1 MERMVVSLAPMNL
14 YPLVAAQATVEE
26 LREACGQEPGLLCR
40 KTLEWTNSDTAAQ
53 IVDWFVRAPLRIA
66 LIIVGALIINQLLR
80 RAIKV
85 GLRRMANASMS
96 RRLQAVRA
104 LTPDALRD
112 TQEMPGADPELAA
125 RRSAQR
131 VDALTTV
138 LRGAATFVVWTI
150 AIFMI
155 VGELGVSLGPLI
167 AGAGVLGIAIG
178 FGAQSLIKD
187 FLSGLFILIEDQF
200 AVGDIVDLAEGQG
213 VATGVVEQVG
223 LRSTRLRAVD
233 GTVWHV
239 PNGEVLK
246 VGNMSQNWSRA
257 LIDFEVAYATDL
269 GTAREVIKEVA
280 DEVWK
285 EYRGDVLEEP
295 AVWGVEA
302 LGASGIAI
310 RLVVKTR
317 PSEQWRIMRV
327 LRERVKERFDAA
339 GIEIPFP
346 QQTIWVRPAEDPG
359 GSSHQRAERPD
370 AEEDR

>member
-1 MERMVVSLAPMNL
+1 MNL
-14 YPLVAAQATVEE
+14 PSLIPAQATTEE
-26 LREACGQEPGLLCR
+26 LLEACGDEPGLLCR
-40 KTLEWTNSDTAAQ
+40 KTLEWTNSDAAAQ

-66 LIIVGALIINQLLR
+66 LIVAGALIINQLLR

-96 RRLQAVRA
+96 RRLRAVRA
-104 LTPDALRD
+104 LTPEALRD
-112 TQEMPGADPELAA
+112 TQEMPEADAELAA
-125 RRSAQR
+125 RRSTQR

-138 LRGAATFVVWTI
+138 LRSAATFVVWTI
-150 AIFMI
+150 AVFMI
-155 VGELGVSLGPLI
+155 LGELGVSLGPLL
-167 AGAGVLGIAIG
+167 AGAGVIGIAIG
-178 FGAQSLIKD
+178 FGAQSLIRD

-213 VATGVVEQVG
+213 IATGVVEHVG

-233 GTVWHV
+233 GIVWHV
-239 PNGEVLK
+239 PNGEILK

-269 GTAREVIKEVA
+269 GKAREVIKEVA
-280 DEVWK
+280 DDVWR
-285 EYRGDVLEEP
+285 EHRGDVLEEP
-295 AVWGVEA
+295 SVWGVEA
-302 LGASGIAI
+302 LGPSGIAI

-327 LRERVKERFDAA
+327 LRERVKERFDEA

-346 QQTIWVRPAEDPG
+346 QQTIWMGGA
-359 GSSHQRAERPD
+359 GSSGEERG
-370 AEEDR
+370 

>member
-1 MERMVVSLAPMNL
+1 MNL
-14 YPLVAAQATVEE
+14 HSLIAAQATTEE

-40 KTLEWTNSDTAAQ
+40 KALEWTNSVTVAEV
-53 IVDWFVRAPLRIA
+53 VDWLTRAPLRIA
-66 LIIVGALIINQLLR
+66 LIVIGALIVNQLLR
-80 RAIKV
+80 RGIKV

-96 RRLQAVRA
+96 RRLQTVRA

-112 TQEMPGADPELAA
+112 TQEMPQADAELAA

-138 LRGAATFVVWTI
+138 LRSGASFVVWTI
-150 AIFMI
+150 AVFMI
-155 VGELGVSLGPLI
+155 LGELGVTLGPLL
-167 AGAGVLGIAIG
+167 AGAGVLGLAIG
-178 FGAQSLIKD
+178 FGAQSLIRD

-239 PNGEVLK
+239 PNGEILK

-269 GTAREVIKEVA
+269 GKARDVIKEVA
-280 DEVWK
+280 EEIWG
-285 EYRGDVLEEP
+285 ERPNDVLEEP
-295 AVWGVEA
+295 EVWGVEA

-317 PSEQWRIMRV
+317 PSEQWRVMRL
-327 LRERVKERFDAA
+327 LRERVKERFDEA

-346 QQTIWVRPAEDPG
+346 QQTIWIGGAE
-359 GSSHQRAERPD
+359 SSEEER
-370 AEEDR
+370 R

>member
-1 MERMVVSLAPMNL
+1 VPLPTPTSLHPFVSFDF
-14 YPLVAAQATVEE
+14 LVIAQTPEE
-26 LREACGQEPGLLCR
+26 LREACGDEPGLLCR
-40 KTLEWTNSDTAAQ
+40 KALEWTNSETVAQ
-53 IVDWFVRAPLRIA
+53 IVDWLVRAPLRIA
-66 LIIVGALIINQLLR
+66 LIVVGAVIVNHLLR

-85 GLRRMANASMS
+85 SLRRMANASVS
-96 RRLQAVRA
+96 RRMQAVRA
-104 LTPDALRD
+104 LTPESLRE
-112 TQEMPGADPELAA
+112 TGEMPQADAELAA

-138 LRGAATFVVWTI
+138 LRSAASFVVWTI
-150 AIFMI
+150 ATLMI
-155 VGELGVSLGPLI
+155 LGELGVSLGPLL
-167 AGAGVLGIAIG
+167 AGAGVIGIAVG
-178 FGAQSLIKD
+178 FGAQSLIRD

-200 AVGDIVDLAEGQG
+200 AVGDIVDLAEGSG
-213 VATGVVEQVG
+213 IASGVVEQVG

-257 LIDFEVAYATDL
+257 LIDFEVAYATDIDQ
-269 GTAREVIKEVA
+269 ARAAIKEVA
-280 DEVWK
+280 DEVWR
-285 EYRGDVLEEP
+285 EFRSDVLEEP
-295 AVWGVEA
+295 EVWGVEA

-317 PSEQWRIMRV
+317 PSEQWRIGRI

-346 QQTIWVRPAEDPG
+346 QQTIWMRGASGSAE
-359 GSSHQRAERPD
+359 PD
-370 AEEDR
+370 R

>member
-1 MERMVVSLAPMNL
+1 MDRVVVSLHSSMSPSFL
-14 YPLVAAQATVEE
+14 ITAQATPE
-26 LREACGQEPGLLCR
+26 LQESCGQEPGLLCR
-40 KTLEWTNSDTAAQ
+40 KALEWTNSQTVAEL
-53 IVDWFVRAPLRIA
+53 VDWVTRAPLRIA
-66 LIIVGALIINQLLR
+66 LIVIGALIVNRVLR

-96 RRLQAVRA
+96 RRLQSVRA
-104 LTPDALRD
+104 LTPEALRD
-112 TQEMPGADPELAA
+112 TQEMPEADAELAA

-138 LRGAATFVVWTI
+138 LRSGASFVVWTI
-150 AIFMI
+150 VVFMI
-155 VGELGVSLGPLI
+155 LGELGLSLGPLL

-178 FGAQSLIKD
+178 FGAQSMIKD
-187 FLSGLFILIEDQF
+187 FLSGLFILVEDQF

-213 VATGVVEQVG
+213 IATGVVEQVG

-239 PNGEVLK
+239 PNGEILK

-257 LIDFEVAYATDL
+257 LIDFDVAYATDIEKA
-269 GTAREVIKEVA
+269 GGVIKEAA
-280 DEVWK
+280 DEVWR

-295 AVWGVEA
+295 QVWGVEA
-302 LGASGIAI
+302 LGESAIAI

-327 LRERVKERFDAA
+327 LRERVKYRFDEE

-346 QQTIWVRPAEDPG
+346 QRTVWARPAE
-359 GSSHQRAERPD
+359 GSEGQGR
-370 AEEDR
+370 